1 MSGNN
6 TDTRVGLGVISCII
20 IEYCI
25 VLYCIVAAPTTDS
38 VIDFCC
44 GPLGLHFLRK
54 GSWAVRDFTGDR
66 GMIAQKWDQLD
77 HAGIEHMCDAT
88 YHNSVLGA
96 GPGPKR
102 TLVSTERQIMP
113 K

>member
-1 MSGNN
+1 MSVNL
-6 TDTRVGLGVISCII
+6 T
-20 IEYCI
+20 

-102 TLVSTERQIMP
+102 MLVSTE
-113 K
+113 